1 MLLYTI
7 FTLLLILSFYDLFN
21 DKNVPTVLILITF
34 VLSLCMS
41 SSSFVSGLIVAGAFM
56 TIKFL
61 LDSFSD
67 DEIGEADIPVFGVI
81 GAIFGI
87 SLNLC
92 FVLIAILL
100 ISILFFVFYKIKY
113 NENKIPLIPSI
124 SLAIFLIYY
133 INPSDIVFLTFTI
146 FL

>member
-34 VLSLCMS
+34 VLSLCIS

-92 FVLIAILL
+92 FVLITIFF

-124 SLAIFLIYY
+124 SLSIYLIYFL
-133 INPSDIVFLTFTI
+133 NPSNVVLLTFN
-146 FL
+146 FN